1 MSLNSLQDDM
11 SRRAASMAAMAKRAS
26 NPQEIQAIQK
36 SLITGVQNGSIQP
49 YVGIPLIQELTQKID
64 AAKAQM
70 AQSMAGAGMPQ
81 PQQGGAPIADQIMA
95 QASQG
100 VETLPSNLPESYAG
114 GGIIAF
120 EGGGQVER
128 FQNTGFTGTT
138 PAGRL
143 PVPGAVYSAAN
154 PNVAFADFLRQLGM
168 STTEFANARPEAQRQ
183 ISDMFRTGTGAPT
196 APTAPAATPAATA
209 APATST
215 APQKGV
221 MFKAGQLANTAKQGV
236 GNFMSRGLADL
247 VGGRTL
253 GGLGLALTPSA
264 LGDDQ
269 AVLAAMR
276 GEGYQGQPYS
286 VENARKVLEGAG
298 MDPNRAPAAP
308 AATPYD
314 PATATRRSQYPGL
327 QESEAPPAA
336 PPTAPGA
343 PAFKMPG
350 LQAFVPKPAVL
361 PERDLPKLTDLNTF
375 TKDMPAK
382 TKKAAED
389 AVKETQAKLEEMDK
403 PGFEAR
409 EGRLGKREATQE
421 KDSAIGRALNLMNL
435 GFGIAGSKERT
446 LAGALGNEGRQG
458 IRDLIQGEAANRAA
472 RDRLEEYRDNLEQ
485 QKVAAKKG
493 NYQAAQAAGKDAAN
507 DLRSAIQFSLDA
519 AYKGNAQAASLYSI
533 LTQGDVGR
541 ATVHNQGQQIQQA
554 AVSEQN
560 RAAQASA
567 GLGLQ
572 AQQLAQTGTFQTKQL
587 EAMDKRYAALDKQS
601 QARVMQVRAGA
612 VAKFNETLAP
622 QLNAQLVDLYGK
634 NWRVGQDPRS
644 LEAQTKFKQAQNA
657 YLADIMGTAMDSL
670 DARSAEGLLSL
681 GE

>member
-26 NPQEIQAIQK
+26 NPQDIQAIQK

-49 YVGIPLIQELTQKID
+49 YVGIPLIQELTQKLT

-70 AQSMAGAGMPQ
+70 AQNMAGAGMPQ
-81 PQQGGAPIADQIMA
+81 PQQGGVPIADQVMA

-120 EGGGQVER
+120 EGGGKVER
-128 FQNTGFTGTT
+128 FQNTGSTGTT
-138 PAGRL
+138 PAGRFFSGLGQSFSEDQEAAKLRNRLQMKYGPASAL
-143 PVPGAVYSAAN
+143 PGLFMQQSDEDRLAAKAVAKALPSLS
-154 PNVAFADFLRQLGM
+154 FAQLQQLD
-168 STTEFANARPEAQRQ
+168 AQ
-183 ISDMFRTGTGAPT
+183 G
-196 APTAPAATPAATA
+196 PAALTQFS
-209 APATST
+209 APAT
-215 APQKGV
+215 
-221 MFKAGQLANTAKQGV
+221 
-236 GNFMSRGLADL
+236 
-247 VGGRTL
+247 
-253 GGLGLALTPSA
+253 
-264 LGDDQ
+264 
-269 AVLAAMR
+269 
-276 GEGYQGQPYS
+276 
-286 VENARKVLEGAG
+286 
-298 MDPNRAPAAP
+298 P

-336 PPTAPGA
+336 APAAPGA
-343 PAFKMPG
+343 AAFKMPD
-350 LQAFVPKPAVL
+350 LQTFTPTPAVL
-361 PERDLPKLTDLNTF
+361 PERTMPELTDLNAIIGN
-375 TKDMPAK
+375 MPKK
-382 TKKAAED
+382 TKEAAEA
-389 AVKETQAKLEEMDK
+389 AVKETQQKLEEMDK

-493 NYQAAQAAGKDAAN
+493 NYNAAQAAGKEASRDLQAATA
-507 DLRSAIQFSLDA
+507 LSLQGA
-519 AYKGNAQAASLYSI
+519 TAGNAQATSLYSI
-533 LTQGDVGR
+533 LTQGDIGR
-541 ATVHNQGQQIQQA
+541 AGVANQSEQLRA
-554 AVSEQN
+554 SAVSEQN
-560 RAAQASA
+560 RNAMALAT
-567 GLGLQ
+567 LNLQ
-572 AQQLAQTGTFQTKQL
+572 RDQLAQTGAFQTKQL

-657 YLADIMGTAMDSL
+657 YLADIMDTAMDSL